1 MNLSL
6 EAKARRLHREDM
18 SAEDRDI
25 AEPGIHSLTPSLSY
39 SLLSTNW
46 EQQAIAHFFYHYVSY
61 PKNGG
66 QGYLKFLPDLYTK
79 NPDNEYL
86 KHSLLAASMAN
97 LGNISCMQ
105 QFQINS
111 LRHYGH
117 ALQAV
122 SRALQSPLEEAKID
136 LLLTAIVL
144 FQKYEVMNLNEKPS

>member
-1 MNLSL
+1 MLV
-6 EAKARRLHREDM
+6 
-18 SAEDRDI
+18 EDRDV
-25 AEPGIHSLTPSLSY
+25 AEPGIQSLTPSLSY
-39 SLLSTNW
+39 SLLSTDW
-46 EQQAIAHFFYHYVSY
+46 EQQAITHFFYHYVSY

-79 NPDNEYL
+79 NSDNEYL
-86 KHSLLAASMAN
+86 KNSLLAVSMAT

-105 QFQINS
+105 QLQINS

-122 SRALQSPLEEAKID
+122 SRALQSPLEEAKIN
-136 LLLTAIVL
+136 LLLTTIVL